1 MHCPSCL
8 TEYRTGFVTC
18 SDCGAALADGGPPRL
33 QPSGVDAPASLEE
46 VFRTSDPLQAE
57 MAAALLA
64 DAGIATVLRSQF
76 HGGLTLTAVETHWA
90 PGQQRVV
97 LVPSVSL
104 SGARA
109 VLAALPPADSAVASE
124 GTHEPIHPT
133 HQAQPPSRGRWV
145 AALILL
151 PVLGSLVY
159 GALLVLQELLR

>member
-1 MHCPSCL
+1 MHCPTCL

-18 SDCGAALADGGPPRL
+18 SDCGAALSDGTPPHRE
-33 QPSGVDAPASLEE
+33 PSDVHASASLEE

-64 DAGIATVLRSQF
+64 DAGIETVLRPQF

-90 PGQQRVV
+90 PGQDRVV

-104 SGARA
+104 ASARA
-109 VLAALPPADSAVASE
+109 VLEALPPADCSVAVE
-124 GTHEPIHPT
+124 DPHEPIHPAS
-133 HQAQPPSRGRWV
+133 QARPTSSGKWV

-151 PVLGSLVY
+151 PVLGSLLY

>member
-18 SDCGAALADGGPPRL
+18 SDCGAALAEGTPPRRE
-33 QPSGVDAPASLEE
+33 PCDIHASASLEE

-64 DAGIATVLRSQF
+64 DAGIETVLRSQF

-104 SGARA
+104 ASAKA
-109 VLAALPPADSAVASE
+109 VLAALPPPDGSGAVE
-124 GTHEPIHPT
+124 DPHEPITPT
-133 HQAQPPSRGRWV
+133 SAASPTSRGKLV

-151 PVLGSLVY
+151 PVLGSLLY
-159 GALLVLQELLR
+159 GALLVLRELLR